1 MLQATAIK
9 IEPDE
14 GKDGV
19 QDHLDA
25 GQGPAALEGP
35 EVAAPEPVL
44 QSAALVVQEPEKPKT
59 WVDAPAGQPAFNY
72 QDTMADT
79 MPASEDDHWDLA
91 GLFDFPD
98 PNEDAQVYD
107 APDLSPT
114 TTTTLTSEE
123 PSEWPQPPKPL
134 EAKATSEPPAQQTQK
149 AEHVATKPPP
159 VLSDRAI
166 DQKLRRIVAPRADGT
181 YLVGSDWVDAFKD
194 LSGGGRDKVKG
205 LFEKCGYD
213 RD

>member
-14 GKDGV
+14 GEDGG

-25 GQGPAALEGP
+25 AEGPAALEGP
-35 EVAAPEPVL
+35 EVQE
-44 QSAALVVQEPEKPKT
+44 QGSQEPEKPNI
-59 WVDAPAGQPAFNY
+59 WVEAPASQPAFNY
-72 QDTMADT
+72 QDTLPDT
-79 MPASEDDHWDLA
+79 MPPSEDDHWDLA

-107 APDLSPT
+107 APDPSPT
-114 TTTTLTSEE
+114 TTTTIASEA
-123 PSEWPQPPKPL
+123 PSESPQQAKPL

-149 AEHVATKPPP
+149 AEHVARGPPAA
-159 VLSDRAI
+159 LTDRAI